1 MTYRTDET
9 DEITDQV
16 RNEVS
21 LLVLTCYRP
30 YDSRPFDRLRD
41 LPYGVRLLVLAAK
54 VSGIGVLWV
63 RDGAT
68 DYGTTSL
75 SFRVAFQ
82 RW

>member
-30 YDSRPFDRLRD
+30 NDSRPFDRLRD
-41 LPYGVRLLVLAAK
+41 LPYGVRLLVLAA
-54 VSGIGVLWV
+54 
-63 RDGAT
+63 
-68 DYGTTSL
+68 
-75 SFRVAFQ
+75 
-82 RW
+82 